1 MSPQPDPGSLKSG
14 NPRPVK
20 VLDLVVVAV
29 VVVCVV
35 YAARRGSSRWPY
47 EAWFLPVVVVG
58 VPLCGPCLSS
68 MNRFLLSA
76 WPVFSIG
83 SEILGRSPRIV
94 RLAWCAA
101 SVVLAVVLARYWA
114 HGDFI
119 A

>member
-1 MSPQPDPGSLKSG
+1 
-14 NPRPVK
+14 
-20 VLDLVVVAV
+20 
-29 VVVCVV
+29 
-35 YAARRGSSRWPY
+35 
-47 EAWFLPVVVVG
+47 
-58 VPLCGPCLSS
+58 